1 MIAPGLGPALR
12 IAWREGRA
20 GGGKFFFVIAAV
32 AVGVAS
38 ITGVRGF
45 SQAFRGM
52 LLGEARTLMAADMT
66 VRVFERPSAA
76 QEAAMAELER
86 RGARRTRITETV
98 TMISAGAGDPVLVS
112 VKAVDPR
119 VYPFYGQIRL
129 RPETPL
135 ASALGPDTVAVSED
149 LLLRLGTQ
157 VGAAVRVGEREF
169 RIAAVVAG
177 EPDRMTGSLN
187 VGPRLL
193 IGREGLEASG
203 IMAPGS
209 RAAERFLFQLPA
221 AGLGVAEAR
230 TILKRAFP
238 EGMIADYRETHPLIT
253 RGLDRAT
260 TFLTLV
266 SLVAL
271 IVGALGV
278 ATAIHSHLNQRM
290 DSIAVMKCLGAT
302 SGQLM
307 RIYVAQT
314 LMLGLAG
321 SIAGVLLGL
330 GVQLA
335 FPPLVARYFPS
346 APPVRLDWLSSAQG
360 IAAGILTTLLFTWP
374 PLEGIR
380 RIRPAAILR
389 RDLPETMPGW
399 SRRWREWRGAAR
411 SGALILCG
419 IALVAAS
426 FSAGPAADSAR
437 LGAWFAGA
445 LAVSILLLLGFGK
458 LLLSGLKTALARAPL
473 RLPPTVRHGLGNL
486 HRPGNHAAFV
496 LAALGVGVMF
506 TLTIFLVQ
514 RSMLDQLM
522 RSAPPGMPNVFLIN
536 ITERIRPGLMELL
549 AAQRGVERAP
559 EIVAAVPARLEA
571 VNSVPV
577 ARIRAGE
584 HNEHMRRFLRT
595 RSVTWTAEPPP
606 HTTLLSGQ
614 WWHGKPGEALLA
626 VNEEAAAILGVKTG
640 ARLDFSSAGRAIS
653 ARVAC
658 IYRPET
664 IRPGSNVEFVFA
676 PGALDGLPSIFYG
689 SMRVRASEVTAL
701 QRAVYGKFPT
711 VTVVNAADVLEIVQ
725 GVVDQIAIVIRFVS
739 LFAVLAGAV
748 VLASSVAGTRFRR
761 VREIAILKALGATR
775 ARVAGIFSLEFAIL
789 GGLAGLV
796 GSLFAS
802 AFSWLLLKRF
812 FDASPG
818 FDPLPNLAAVALT
831 ALLATAAGWAAGYR
845 YVTQKPLAVL
855 RQE

>member
-66 VRVFERPSAA
+66 VRVFESPSPA
-76 QEAAMAELER
+76 QESAMAELER

-98 TMISAGAGDPVLVS
+98 TMIAAGAGDPVLVS

-129 RPETPL
+129 RPDTPL
-135 ASALGPDTVAVSED
+135 APALGPDAVAVSED

-169 RIAAVVAG
+169 RIAAVVVA

-209 RAAERFLFQLPA
+209 RASERFLFRLPP
-221 AGLGVAEAR
+221 AGLGVADAR

-330 GVQLA
+330 AVQFA

-346 APPVRLDWLSSAQG
+346 APPVRLDWLSSVQG

-380 RIRPAAILR
+380 RIRPVAILR
-389 RDLPETMPGW
+389 RDLPETRPPW

-426 FSAGPAADSAR
+426 FSAGSLGNSAR

-445 LAVSILLLLGFGK
+445 LALSILLLLGFGK

-473 RLPPTVRHGLGNL
+473 RLAPSVRHGLGNL
-486 HRPGNHAAFV
+486 HRPGNHASFV

-536 ITERIRPGLMELL
+536 ITERVRPGLTELL

-577 ARIRAGE
+577 EKIRAGE
-584 HNEHMRRFLRT
+584 RMRRFLRT

-606 HTTLLSGQ
+606 HTTLIGGE
-614 WWHGKPGEALLA
+614 WWHGRPAEALVA
-626 VNEEAAAILGVKTG
+626 VNEEAATTLGVKTG
-640 ARLDFSSAGRAIS
+640 ARLDFTSAGRAIS

-664 IRPGSNVEFVFA
+664 IRPGSNVEFIFA

-701 QRAVYGKFPT
+701 QRAVYRKFPT

-796 GSLFAS
+796 GSMFATV
-802 AFSWLLLKRF
+802 FSWLLLKRF
-812 FDASPG
+812 FDAAPG
-818 FDPLPNLAAVALT
+818 FDPLPNLAAIALT

-845 YVTQKPLAVL
+845 YVAQKPLAVL